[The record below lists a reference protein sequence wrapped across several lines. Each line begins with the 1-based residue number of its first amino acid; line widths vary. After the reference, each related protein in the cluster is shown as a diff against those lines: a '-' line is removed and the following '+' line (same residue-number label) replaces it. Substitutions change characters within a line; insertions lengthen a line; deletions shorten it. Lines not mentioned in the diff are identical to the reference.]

1 YDVRQFG
8 ISTDKVAQGDFDGD
22 AKTDIAVYR
31 QSNGTWYVW
40 RSSDQA
46 VSFVPFGQDG
56 DMPVQSDYDG
66 DGRVDRAVYR
76 PSNGVWYML
85 RSSEG
90 FGAVQFGIAT
100 DVPVPGDYD

>member
-1 YDVRQFG
+1 
-8 ISTDKVAQGDFDGD
+8 
-22 AKTDIAVYR
+22 
-31 QSNGTWYVW
+31 
-40 RSSDQA
+40 
-46 VSFVPFGQDG
+46 
-56 DMPVQSDYDG
+56 MPVQSDYDG

-100 DVPVPGDYD
+100 DIPVPGDYDADGKTDNAVYRDGVWFIFRSSDQGLAVRTFGIASDVPIPSGYIAR